1 MAEEQR
7 KKGLRKK
14 KIKILNKLK
23 ERKDKLIKK

>member
-7 KKGLRKK
+7 KKGLRK

-23 ERKDKLIKK
+23 ERKDKLIK